1 MLKKHMTP
9 LGKGGSIVK
18 HKGKGSQ
25 MASMPSRS
33 QIQGLG
39 RPGASS
45 MNDYA
50 KATPMAQG
58 VQDDDAPSPVPSMG
72 GGF

>member
-1 MLKKHMTP
+1 MFKKNI
-9 LGKGGSIVK
+9 LASKGTKRIA

-25 MASMPSRS
+25 SAALPDRA
-33 QIQGLG
+33 QVAGLG

-58 VQDDDAPSPVPSMG
+58 VPATPEG
-72 GGF
+72 GPPGGPWLT